1 MVWAAV
7 LESRLVTSE
16 EVDRRTA
23 TRTDEIRPRPPAR
36 ACNFYLRDVFYR
48 HGLRPASR
56 HFSEPNRRR
65 HEVDLAIGGRCG
77 TAESWRVVRARRCA
91 ARPHRAPSAIYV
103 SCRAWCRPAAP
114 YLAYGACVAGLAFFK
129 RMLRIM
135 LATVRDARAS
145 MFLITLSYGA
155 PKHLEAPRRRPTAL
169 KARAAPISF
178 FPFLGH
184 TPKKKP
190 TFPNQP
196 HGIRHYKM
204 ERKQRS
210 SLVWSGNA
218 RRAAKHEYF
227 L

>member
-1 MVWAAV
+1 
-7 LESRLVTSE
+7 
-16 EVDRRTA
+16 
-23 TRTDEIRPRPPAR
+23 
-36 ACNFYLRDVFYR
+36 
-48 HGLRPASR
+48 
-56 HFSEPNRRR
+56 
-65 HEVDLAIGGRCG
+65 
-77 TAESWRVVRARRCA
+77 
-91 ARPHRAPSAIYV
+91 
-103 SCRAWCRPAAP
+103 
-114 YLAYGACVAGLAFFK
+114 
-129 RMLRIM
+129 M

-227 L
+227 LVSRILLPTRVPAFATLLKAAIGAAKAKATTRLSIQRSASRGPWGMRRITGWFPVVSRKLLSDVYSSAYALVYDSVYHKPV